1 MSYWLP
7 LTQDVPKSQS
17 SKNISQSC
25 CRQESS
31 WTTVVVN
38 IWYSMC
44 RICYFVVHDGINKNS
59 HAVLGQDLKFILMK
73 SWTKEAIS
81 LLPEVVS
88 QMFGSSYQS
97 SRKCQQ
103 KDLWKIHPGP
113 AHHQWEVYQVEIL
126 QPVHIPKWDI
136 CFHNVV
142 NRISSIPAQLSPQR
156 TKTKE
161 GRQRSKKG
169 IQLL

>member
-1 MSYWLP
+1 
-7 LTQDVPKSQS
+7 
-17 SKNISQSC
+17 
-25 CRQESS
+25 
-31 WTTVVVN
+31 
-38 IWYSMC
+38 MC
-44 RICYFVVHDGINKNS
+44 SICNFVVHDGINENS

-73 SWTKEAIS
+73 SWTNEAIS

-97 SRKCQQ
+97 SRKRQQ
-103 KDLWKIHPGP
+103 RDLWRIHPGP

-169 IQLL
+169 IQLLKWENKCPALHRKLKKDILNVYCLFFLLKLRENQN